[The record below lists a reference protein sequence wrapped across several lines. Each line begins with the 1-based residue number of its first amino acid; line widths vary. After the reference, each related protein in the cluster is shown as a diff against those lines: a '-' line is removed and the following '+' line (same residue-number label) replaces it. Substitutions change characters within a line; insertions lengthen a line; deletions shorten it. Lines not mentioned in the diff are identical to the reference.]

1 MRNVAI
7 SSPRSSEKTEKFVVR
22 LPKGMRENIAELANQ
37 HHRSMNS
44 EIVSRL
50 ERSIALERLALH
62 PESLSP
68 PLNARE
74 EKLVVESN
82 GWANVSNEDIIRQLS
97 ILPPKQKQAL
107 LTVLFSIN
115 S

>member
-74 EKLVVESN
+74 EKLAVESN